1 MWKCRL
7 MMHFFFYTAK
17 EKKDPEAVA
26 GKMAEKRENLDKLQ
40 NAFVSL
46 TDEEKELIWLL
57 YLCKEPL
64 TETQVASML
73 HISQQAVNKRKQKI
87 LEKMKVFWRKTHI
100 LAAFMLN
107 AARIND
113 AKLFFV
119 SCDILPIWRKAIRA

>member
-17 EKKDPEAVA
+17 EKKIRRRIAE
-26 GKMAEKRENLDKLQ
+26 KMAEKRENLDKLQ

-73 HISQQAVNKRKQKI
+73 AY
-87 LEKMKVFWRKTHI
+87 
-100 LAAFMLN
+100 LAAG
-107 AARIND
+107 
-113 AKLFFV
+113 
-119 SCDILPIWRKAIRA
+119 SQ